1 MRNSVVPIVK
11 GREIVRHIK
20 TPTPKYPGSA
30 REIGGLK
37 GKVILHQITFYELIR
52 RVIVDWMINE

>member
-1 MRNSVVPIVK
+1 MRNSVVPIVE
-11 GREIVRHIK
+11 GREIVRLIN

-37 GKVILHQITFYELIR
+37 GKAIQSPSKKLYAALLSIG
-52 RVIVDWMINE
+52 